1 MQVQLSVHSTPQ
13 RWNDPSRNR
22 LPHVFR
28 VGSSGLLSPH
38 AVMYDWTSCKCL
50 ATVVPPQKMTP
61 FQRQWRRLCR
71 KILAIHALPCDRS
84 ATYSA
89 RKFGKSTHIR
99 PIDAVIIR
107 QVVKGKRQS

>member
-50 ATVVPPQKMTP
+50 ATVVPPQKND
-61 FQRQWRRLCR
+61 
-71 KILAIHALPCDRS
+71 AIS
-84 ATYSA
+84 ATVASPMSKNIGHPRFALRSQRHLLSEEIWKKYPYPA
-89 RKFGKSTHIR
+89 N
-99 PIDAVIIR
+99 
-107 QVVKGKRQS
+107 